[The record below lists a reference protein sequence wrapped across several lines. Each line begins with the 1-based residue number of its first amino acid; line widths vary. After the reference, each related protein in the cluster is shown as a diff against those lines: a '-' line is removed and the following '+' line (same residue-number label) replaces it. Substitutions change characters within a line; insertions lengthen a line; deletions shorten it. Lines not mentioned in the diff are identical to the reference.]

1 MVHAFPF
8 KEKSSFVKVVGKNEL
23 GKNMMHK
30 CKWVHQNV
38 KFHSGCVILV
48 RFIYTNEIRHVTDLW
63 LLLYLR
69 TWFSYPPH
77 PHRPPIAREYPLAT
91 ASLSGSYAAVGADSA
106 HSQKKKK
113 KKITRRAATRFRSV
127 LVYLRL
133 VSLKIVPPLFFFNG
147 SSVKLHRAVK
157 EVRHRSGAE
166 NPTTFVRAD
175 VFYYALCETVQGR
188 N

>member
-1 MVHAFPF
+1 MSNFTA
-8 KEKSSFVKVVGKNEL
+8 VVLFWYVLFTQTKFDMSLICDWYCTYGL
-23 GKNMMHK
+23 G
-30 CKWVHQNV
+30 
-38 KFHSGCVILV
+38 SRI
-48 RFIYTNEIRHVTDLW
+48 
-63 LLLYLR
+63 
-69 TWFSYPPH
+69 PPLH

-106 HSQKKKK
+106 HSQ

-157 EVRHRSGAE
+157 EVRRRSGAE

>member
-1 MVHAFPF
+1 M
-8 KEKSSFVKVVGKNEL
+8 VGKNEL

-38 KFHSGCVILV
+38 KSLSGCVILV

-63 LLLYLR
+63 LYLR
-69 TWFSYPPH
+69 TWLVVVPLQLPGNTHLRLRHFPAPTQQSEL
-77 PHRPPIAREYPLAT
+77 IAPT
-91 ASLSGSYAAVGADSA
+91 
-106 HSQKKKK
+106 HK
-113 KKITRRAATRFRSV
+113 KKITRRAATRFRRV
-127 LVYLRL
+127 LVYLRP

-147 SSVKLHRAVK
+147 SSVKLQRAVK

-175 VFYYALCETVQGR
+175 VFYYALCEPMQGR

>member
-1 MVHAFPF
+1 MSNFTAVVLFWYVLFTQTKFDMSLICDCYCTYGLGSRTPIPTALQLPGNTHLRLRHFPAPTQQ
-8 KEKSSFVKVVGKNEL
+8 SEL
-23 GKNMMHK
+23 
-30 CKWVHQNV
+30 
-38 KFHSGCVILV
+38 
-48 RFIYTNEIRHVTDLW
+48 
-63 LLLYLR
+63 
-69 TWFSYPPH
+69 
-77 PHRPPIAREYPLAT
+77 IAPT
-91 ASLSGSYAAVGADSA
+91 
-106 HSQKKKK
+106 HKKKK

-133 VSLKIVPPLFFFNG
+133 VSLKIVPPSLFFFNG

>member
-69 TWFSYPPH
+69 TWFSYPPIPTALQLPGNTH
-77 PHRPPIAREYPLAT
+77 LRLRHFPAPTQQSELIAPT
-91 ASLSGSYAAVGADSA
+91 
-106 HSQKKKK
+106 HKKKKK

>member
-1 MVHAFPF
+1 MSNFTA
-8 KEKSSFVKVVGKNEL
+8 VVLFWYVLFTQTKFDMSLICDCYCTYGL
-23 GKNMMHK
+23 G
-30 CKWVHQNV
+30 
-38 KFHSGCVILV
+38 S
-48 RFIYTNEIRHVTDLW
+48 
-63 LLLYLR
+63 R
-69 TWFSYPPH
+69 TPQ

-133 VSLKIVPPLFFFNG
+133 VSLKIVPPLSFFFNG